1 MSHQITVI
9 ITTFNREIEL
19 KKAIRSVLDQTY
31 KADEILVVNNGEKKL
46 DLSEIKDLNKFN
58 FKIIN
63 CEKNLHAA
71 GGRNIGANTA
81 TNYYLAFL
89 DDDDYWLPDKLEK
102 QIEAMESSRCE
113 ISCTDGYFGSGL

>member
-63 CEKNLHAA
+63 CE
-71 GGRNIGANTA
+71 
-81 TNYYLAFL
+81 
-89 DDDDYWLPDKLEK
+89 
-102 QIEAMESSRCE
+102 
-113 ISCTDGYFGSGL
+113 